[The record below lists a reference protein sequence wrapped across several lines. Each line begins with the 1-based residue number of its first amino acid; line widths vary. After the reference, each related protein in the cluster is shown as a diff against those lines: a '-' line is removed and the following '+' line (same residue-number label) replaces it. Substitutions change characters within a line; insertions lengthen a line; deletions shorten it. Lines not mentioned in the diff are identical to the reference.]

1 MLRMTTPCRAAAA
14 GMLAALAACDNPKGT
29 LDRSQVEYMTVEGRR
44 FEIRMAPTD
53 VAGEYRVLAVRATI
67 AVNPDPEAERN
78 RDWVV
83 AKAVMDR
90 TCKNGPYTVLEHR
103 LADGVNFYTRFRC
116 GT

>member
-1 MLRMTTPCRAAAA
+1 MRRMAHPGRAVAA

-44 FEIRMAPTD
+44 FEVRMAPTD
-53 VAGEYRVLAVRATI
+53 VPGEYRVLAVRATI
-67 AVNPDPEAERN
+67 VVDPDPAAERA
-78 RDWVV
+78 RDWTV

-103 LADGVNFYTRFRC
+103 LADNVNFYTRFRC
-116 GT
+116 GA